1 LIFFQNWLNFS
12 RRGPAMMQRNG
23 SGGGLSSVEPERIA
37 FLVLPEF
44 PLYALVPAIEALRL
58 ANQNS
63 GARLYDWQLLSIDG
77 QAVTAG
83 SGMQLA
89 VEASISDVAFAPVVI
104 VCAGNH
110 PLQYCDKKLANW
122 LRRLD
127 RHGAVLGALDTGAFV
142 LAEAGLLRGYT
153 VTLHF
158 EVIPLFRER
167 YADIDV
173 REQLYTIDRHR
184 MTCAGGHATLDLMLH
199 LIRHRHGTALAQIVA
214 NGFVSPAL
222 RAETDAQRFAPR
234 SRSDEASL
242 IARIVRAMERD
253 LAAPLR
259 AAEVAAAVNI
269 DERTLYRVFHEGVGE
284 PPMRYYLKL
293 RLQAARNVLFYT
305 DTPIHVIAE
314 RHGFSCL
321 EVFSRSFKAQFGVCP
336 RGFRRSFSREQLK
349 RFRPELDQ
357 PLALGNQDVPRAAV

>member
-1 LIFFQNWLNFS
+1 
-12 RRGPAMMQRNG
+12 MMQRNLNSGAFDGG
-23 SGGGLSSVEPERIA
+23 SEPERIA
-37 FLVLPEF
+37 FLVMPEF

-63 GARLYDWQLLSIDG
+63 GARLYDWQLLSVDG
-77 QAVTAG
+77 RPVTAG

-89 VEASISDVAFAPVVI
+89 VGAGISDIAFVPTVV

-110 PLQYCDKKLANW
+110 PLQHCDKRLASW

-127 RHGAVLGALDTGAFV
+127 RHGAALGALDTGAFI

-153 VTLHF
+153 ITLHF
-158 EVIPLFRER
+158 EVIPLFREL
-167 YADIDV
+167 YPDIEV
-173 REQLYTIDRHR
+173 REQLFTVDRHR

-199 LIRHRHGTALAQIVA
+199 LIRNRHGTGLAQIVA
-214 NGFVSPAL
+214 NGFVSPTM
-222 RAETDAQRFAPR
+222 RAETDAQRFALR
-234 SRSDEASL
+234 SRGDDTSL
-242 IARIVRAMERD
+242 IVRIVRAMEQD

-259 AAEVAAAVNI
+259 AAEVAAAVGI
-269 DERTLYRVFHEGVGE
+269 DERTLYRVFHEAVGE

-305 DTPIHVIAE
+305 DTPIRVIAE

-321 EVFSRSFKAQFGVCP
+321 EVFSRSFKSQFGVCP

-357 PLALGNQDVPRAAV
+357 PLALTDRKMSQALA